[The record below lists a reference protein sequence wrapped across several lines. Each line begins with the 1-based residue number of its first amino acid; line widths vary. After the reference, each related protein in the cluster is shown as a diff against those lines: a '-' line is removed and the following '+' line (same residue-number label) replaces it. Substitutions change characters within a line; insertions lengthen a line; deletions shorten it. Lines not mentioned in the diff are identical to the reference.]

1 MHSFMM
7 GEGCLCP
14 NLFGHGLRL
23 AQREDGAAGV
33 GEHAINGAF
42 ARQVFEGQATRRSED
57 DQVGMARCGQSQNLD
72 KWIAVCDHGLDS
84 RAASGARFLSED
96 AQLNHCLRVQASGHT
111 FALHHVD
118 GRKHVQ
124 QD

>member
-1 MHSFMM
+1 MHSLMM
-7 GEGCLCP
+7 GEGCLGP

-23 AQREDGAAGV
+23 AQRENWAAGV
-33 GEHAINGAF
+33 REHAIDGAF
-42 ARQVFEGQATRRSED
+42 ARQVFEGQATRRSENN
-57 DQVGMARCGQSQNLD
+57 QVGMSRCSQSQNLD
-72 KWIAVCDHGLDS
+72 ERIAVCDDGLDG

-96 AQLNHCLRVQASGHT
+96 AQFNHGPRVQACGHT